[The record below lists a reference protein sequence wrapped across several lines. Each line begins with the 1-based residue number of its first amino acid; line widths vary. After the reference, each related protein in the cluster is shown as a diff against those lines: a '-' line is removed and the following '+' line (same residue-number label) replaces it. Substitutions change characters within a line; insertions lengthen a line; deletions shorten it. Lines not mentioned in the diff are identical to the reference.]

1 MKRKMIAGVL
11 AAIMSVVLLVGCGGG
26 AASGGSTSAGGEAKT
41 GAPAQTSSK
50 SASSMSKVVVNIW
63 DSKQQPGIQTICDEW
78 SAVSGIPV
86 SVEVVDWD
94 NYWTL
99 LEAGASGGQM
109 PDVFWMQSQYSEK

>member
-63 DSKQQPGIQTICDEW
+63 DSKQQPGIQTICD
-78 SAVSGIPV
+78 
-86 SVEVVDWD
+86 
-94 NYWTL
+94 
-99 LEAGASGGQM
+99 
-109 PDVFWMQSQYSEK
+109 